1 MPVAFEDKM
10 KRKVQNAAAGMWAE
24 SRVLLLRPQEGAC
37 VSLQHS
43 VRRRESR
50 PRAKSL
56 DVCVCALA
64 PHLQDTSVR
73 RTVGRP
79 ARSSWLRGRKRPRG
93 GVTGRRGDEQE
104 GGKVPQKQSVFVFR
118 DYRGK
123 KGRRLILQDNQQLQS
138 G

>member
-56 DVCVCALA
+56 DVCVC
-64 PHLQDTSVR
+64 VR
-73 RTVGRP
+73 RHLTCRTRASVGRLVDLLAAHGCREGNDP
-79 ARSSWLRGRKRPRG
+79 EEASQDRGEMSRREGRFRRNRVCLSSGI
-93 GVTGRRGDEQE
+93 T
-104 GGKVPQKQSVFVFR
+104 
-118 DYRGK
+118 GK
-123 KGRRLILQDNQQLQS
+123 KKDNA
-138 G
+138 